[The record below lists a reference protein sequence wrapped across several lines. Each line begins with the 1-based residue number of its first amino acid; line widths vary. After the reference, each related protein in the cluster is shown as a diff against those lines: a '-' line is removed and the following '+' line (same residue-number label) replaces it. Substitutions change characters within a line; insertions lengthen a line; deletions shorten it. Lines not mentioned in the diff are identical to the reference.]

1 MDHSAEMESAYVSQI
16 KMGELPRKIVANG
29 LDCTLEVKSYEEP
42 SSPLGNPLGKGRL
55 KAE

>member
-29 LDCTLEVKSYEEP
+29 LDCTLEVKSDEEP